1 MEQFTLKDGQFID
14 QLGFGTYKLNG
25 TKGGACDDG
34 CPEFG
39 LSFIRHRI

>member
-25 TKGGACDDG
+25 KKV
-34 CPEFG
+34 
-39 LSFIRHRI
+39 RMR